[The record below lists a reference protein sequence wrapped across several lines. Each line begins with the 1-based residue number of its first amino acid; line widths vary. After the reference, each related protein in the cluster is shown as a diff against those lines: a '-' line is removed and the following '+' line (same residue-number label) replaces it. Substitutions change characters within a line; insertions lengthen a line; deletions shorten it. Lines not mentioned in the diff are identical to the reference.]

1 MKMRHQ
7 LIIIGAVMFATI
19 AVAAS
24 VFAGVRT
31 VAARQHQRAFTEIPI
46 ATTAGTDP
54 AIATP
59 MPDSTEREAIRE
71 PARDHRRN
79 EPGPPSARENHGRV
93 VSAFA
98 AHIGFREG
106 TDGPPGALVR
116 TIARPNVQDDGP
128 PRSDR
133 AEENRHDTSD
143 SPSSIHRR
151 SGKGQSKKDR

>member
-31 VAARQHQRAFTEIPI
+31 IAARQHQRAFTEIPI

-59 MPDSTEREAIRE
+59 APGSPERE
-71 PARDHRRN
+71 PARAHGRN
-79 EPGPPSARENHGRV
+79 EPGPQSARENHGRV